1 MTMEIQTF
9 LNVHPGSLWLLQPL
23 TVLLLLASARRG
35 AAHLPKAVVSLE
47 PPWINV
53 LREDTV
59 TLKCQGAHTPGNDY
73 TQWFHNGSSIT
84 TQVQPSY
91 SFKATHNDSGDYK
104 CQTGQTSFSDPVH
117 LDVVS
122 DWLLLQTT
130 SLVFQEGEP
139 IHLRCHSWRSTPL
152 YKVTFY
158 QNGKDQTFSLRNSS
172 FSISQAKLRH
182 SGEYHCTGV
191 IDKKRP
197 SLWSQPVNI
206 TVQAHLPKAVV
217 SLEPPWINVLREDTV
232 TLKCQGAHTPGNDYT
247 QWFHNGSSITTQVQP
262 SYSFKATH
270 NDSGDYKCQTGQT
283 SFSDPVHLD
292 VVSDWLLLQT
302 TRLVFREGEPI
313 HLRCHSWRS
322 KPLYKVTFYQ
332 NGKHQTFS
340 HLNSSFSI
348 RQAKLSHSGEYH
360 CTGVIGEML
369 QASQHVNITVQAS
382 ARGGAAHLPKAVVSL
397 EPPWINV
404 LREDTVT
411 LKCQGAHT
419 PGNDYTQW
427 FHNGSSITTQ
437 VQPSYSFKATHNDSG
452 DYKCQTGQT
461 SLSDPVHLDVVSDW
475 LLLQTTRLVFREGEP
490 IHLRCHG
497 WRSTPLYKVTFYQ
510 NGKDQTFS
518 HLNSSFSIRQ
528 AKLSHSG
535 EYHCTGVIGE
545 MLHASQ
551 PVNITVQANLPK
563 AVVSLEPPWI
573 NVLREDTVTLKCQGA
588 HAPGNDYTQWFHNG
602 SSITTQ
608 VQPSY
613 SFKARNN
620 DSGDYRCQTGQ
631 TSLSDP
637 VHLDVISDWVLLQ
650 TPHLVFQEGEP
661 ILLRC
666 HGWRSKPLYKVTF
679 FQNGKSK
686 KFSHLNSSF
695 SIRQANLS
703 HSGEYHCTGVIGQML
718 HTSQPVN
725 ITVQGPGD
733 SSLVVIIVSV
743 VAVITAVAIG
753 AAAIGWFR
761 LRKKQISALSGT
773 PEHRDMGETLPEE
786 PANFTDAEEAN
797 KTEAENTITY
807 SLLLHPEA
815 LEEET
820 EPPDYQNI

>member
-1 MTMEIQTF
+1 MEIPSF
-9 LNVHPGSLWLLQPL
+9 LPMPAAERIWADCTLCRPLGHMLLWTALLF
-23 TVLLLLASARRG
+23 LAPVAG
-35 AAHLPKAVVSLE
+35 
-47 PPWINV
+47 
-53 LREDTV
+53 
-59 TLKCQGAHTPGNDY
+59 TP
-73 TQWFHNGSSIT
+73 
-84 TQVQPSY
+84 
-91 SFKATHNDSGDYK
+91 
-104 CQTGQTSFSDPVH
+104 
-117 LDVVS
+117 
-122 DWLLLQTT
+122 
-130 SLVFQEGEP
+130 
-139 IHLRCHSWRSTPL
+139 
-152 YKVTFY
+152 
-158 QNGKDQTFSLRNSS
+158 
-172 FSISQAKLRH
+172 
-182 SGEYHCTGV
+182 
-191 IDKKRP
+191 
-197 SLWSQPVNI
+197 
-206 TVQAHLPKAVV
+206 
-217 SLEPPWINVLREDTV
+217 
-232 TLKCQGAHTPGNDYT
+232 
-247 QWFHNGSSITTQVQP
+247 
-262 SYSFKATH
+262 
-270 NDSGDYKCQTGQT
+270 
-283 SFSDPVHLD
+283 
-292 VVSDWLLLQT
+292 
-302 TRLVFREGEPI
+302 
-313 HLRCHSWRS
+313 
-322 KPLYKVTFYQ
+322 
-332 NGKHQTFS
+332 
-340 HLNSSFSI
+340 
-348 RQAKLSHSGEYH
+348 
-360 CTGVIGEML
+360 
-369 QASQHVNITVQAS
+369 
-382 ARGGAAHLPKAVVSL
+382 
-397 EPPWINV
+397 
-404 LREDTVT
+404 
-411 LKCQGAHT
+411 
-419 PGNDYTQW
+419 
-427 FHNGSSITTQ
+427 
-437 VQPSYSFKATHNDSG
+437 
-452 DYKCQTGQT
+452 
-461 SLSDPVHLDVVSDW
+461 
-475 LLLQTTRLVFREGEP
+475 
-490 IHLRCHG
+490 
-497 WRSTPLYKVTFYQ
+497 
-510 NGKDQTFS
+510 
-518 HLNSSFSIRQ
+518 
-528 AKLSHSG
+528 
-535 EYHCTGVIGE
+535 
-545 MLHASQ
+545 
-551 PVNITVQANLPK
+551 ANLPK

-761 LRKKQISALSGT
+761 LRKKQISA
-773 PEHRDMGETLPEE
+773 
-786 PANFTDAEEAN
+786 NFTDAEEAN

>member
-1 MTMEIQTF
+1 MEIPSF
-9 LNVHPGSLWLLQPL
+9 LPMPAAERIWADCTLCRPLGHMLLWTALLF
-23 TVLLLLASARRG
+23 LAPVAG
-35 AAHLPKAVVSLE
+35 
-47 PPWINV
+47 
-53 LREDTV
+53 
-59 TLKCQGAHTPGNDY
+59 TP
-73 TQWFHNGSSIT
+73 
-84 TQVQPSY
+84 
-91 SFKATHNDSGDYK
+91 
-104 CQTGQTSFSDPVH
+104 
-117 LDVVS
+117 
-122 DWLLLQTT
+122 
-130 SLVFQEGEP
+130 
-139 IHLRCHSWRSTPL
+139 
-152 YKVTFY
+152 
-158 QNGKDQTFSLRNSS
+158 
-172 FSISQAKLRH
+172 
-182 SGEYHCTGV
+182 
-191 IDKKRP
+191 
-197 SLWSQPVNI
+197 
-206 TVQAHLPKAVV
+206 
-217 SLEPPWINVLREDTV
+217 
-232 TLKCQGAHTPGNDYT
+232 
-247 QWFHNGSSITTQVQP
+247 
-262 SYSFKATH
+262 
-270 NDSGDYKCQTGQT
+270 
-283 SFSDPVHLD
+283 
-292 VVSDWLLLQT
+292 
-302 TRLVFREGEPI
+302 
-313 HLRCHSWRS
+313 
-322 KPLYKVTFYQ
+322 
-332 NGKHQTFS
+332 
-340 HLNSSFSI
+340 
-348 RQAKLSHSGEYH
+348 
-360 CTGVIGEML
+360 
-369 QASQHVNITVQAS
+369 
-382 ARGGAAHLPKAVVSL
+382 
-397 EPPWINV
+397 
-404 LREDTVT
+404 
-411 LKCQGAHT
+411 
-419 PGNDYTQW
+419 
-427 FHNGSSITTQ
+427 
-437 VQPSYSFKATHNDSG
+437 
-452 DYKCQTGQT
+452 
-461 SLSDPVHLDVVSDW
+461 
-475 LLLQTTRLVFREGEP
+475 
-490 IHLRCHG
+490 
-497 WRSTPLYKVTFYQ
+497 
-510 NGKDQTFS
+510 
-518 HLNSSFSIRQ
+518 
-528 AKLSHSG
+528 
-535 EYHCTGVIGE
+535 
-545 MLHASQ
+545 
-551 PVNITVQANLPK
+551 ANLPK